1 MRVWIAALAWACG
14 GASAIDAPVTPVPQA
29 PASQAPATA
38 TPAVEAPPAAPTGPS
53 LRLCGAAVTL
63 SAGQRA
69 EGGPAGAAPT
79 LPPGDGPV
87 HLDLGARSG
96 LSGDQL
102 AALLHGPDAGRLV
115 GLDLGGLALGAAGGK
130 AIGSAP
136 PLERLE
142 ALSLAGTGL
151 GQAGIRGVAYG
162 ENLPALRVLS
172 LAGAGL
178 DDAALDALAGASGL
192 DALVAL
198 NLQESALPA
207 EQIASTML
215 RARLPALTCLL
226 LDAGVS
232 AETRAAWADRG
243 VALTP

>member
-1 MRVWIAALAWACG
+1 V
-14 GASAIDAPVTPVPQA
+14 
-29 PASQAPATA
+29 
-38 TPAVEAPPAAPTGPS
+38 
-53 LRLCGAAVTL
+53 
-63 SAGQRA
+63 GQRA
-69 EGGPAGAAPT
+69 EGGPADATPS
-79 LPPGDGPV
+79 LPQGDGPV
-87 HLDLGARSG
+87 HLDLGGRSS

-102 AALLHGPDAGRLV
+102 AALLHGPGGRRLV
-115 GLDLGGLALGAAGGK
+115 GLDLGGVAVGPGGGK

-136 PLERLE
+136 TLDRLE

-178 DDAALDALAGASGL
+178 DEAALDALVGAGGF

-215 RARLPALTCLL
+215 RARLPALRCLL

-232 AETRAAWADRG
+232 ADTRAAWADRG
-243 VALTP
+243 VTLSR